1 MQLSSQS
8 YDDFPSFHNLTHLVI
23 NNISGLVVQ
32 VLHHCPKLQ
41 NLELYQKTQSL
52 CKMSNFSLS
61 IKIGNVRDLRSQ
73 GEMRCSS
80 SSSHDPENLHM
91 ELVMVMELV
100 LDMKLVSEPFIE
112 LRSLNLNLLSIYYVN
127 LSLRRGML
135 LVINL
140 NTYL

>member
-1 MQLSSQS
+1 
-8 YDDFPSFHNLTHLVI
+8 
-23 NNISGLVVQ
+23 
-32 VLHHCPKLQ
+32 
-41 NLELYQKTQSL
+41 
-52 CKMSNFSLS
+52 
-61 IKIGNVRDLRSQ
+61 
-73 GEMRCSS
+73 MRCSS

>member
-1 MQLSSQS
+1 
-8 YDDFPSFHNLTHLVI
+8 
-23 NNISGLVVQ
+23 
-32 VLHHCPKLQ
+32 
-41 NLELYQKTQSL
+41 
-52 CKMSNFSLS
+52 
-61 IKIGNVRDLRSQ
+61 
-73 GEMRCSS
+73 
-80 SSSHDPENLHM
+80 M